1 MKIKNIIGLVLLIV
15 LVALFVLTLSQ
26 EGSKKIVEQ
35 EKVEEKTTKVENVV
49 VKSDEEKY
57 LEDLKK
63 QAGQKANYEVSAY
76 YKVACSS
83 CHGKTGEGTKVA
95 PAIAG
100 QSYEYLL
107 SKLDDYKNGKVEN
120 SLMQSGLFINV
131 NEEDLKKLAQEIANF
146 K

>member
-35 EKVEEKTTKVENVV
+35 EKVEEKTTKVEKVV

-95 PAIAG
+95 PSIAG

-120 SLMQSGLFINV
+120 SLMQSGLFINI

>member
-35 EKVEEKTTKVENVV
+35 EKVEEKTTKVEKVV

-95 PAIAG
+95 PSIAG

-131 NEEDLKKLAQEIANF
+131 NEEDLKKLAQEIASF

>member
-35 EKVEEKTTKVENVV
+35 EKVEEKTTKVEKVV

-95 PAIAG
+95 PAIVG

>member
-35 EKVEEKTTKVENVV
+35 EKVEEKTTKVEKVV

-95 PAIAG
+95 PSIAG

>member
-35 EKVEEKTTKVENVV
+35 EKVEEKTTKVEKVV

-95 PAIAG
+95 PSIAG

-131 NEEDLKKLAQEIANF
+131 NEEDLKKLAKEIANF

>member
-1 MKIKNIIGLVLLIV
+1 MKTKNIIGLLLLIAIF
-15 LVALFVLTLSQ
+15 ALFAFTLSQ
-26 EGSKKIVEQ
+26 ESSKKVVEQ
-35 EKVEEKTTKVENVV
+35 DKVEEKVTKVESVV
-49 VKSDEEKY
+49 QKSDEEIY

-63 QAGQKANYEVSAY
+63 QAGQKVEYEVSAY

-83 CHGKTGEGTKVA
+83 CHGKTGNGTKIA

-120 SLMQSGLFINV
+120 SLMQSGLFINI
-131 NEEDLKKLAQEIANF
+131 NEEDLKKLAKEIANF